1 MSNLDNSNSF
11 QSLNTMPNQPQTVTS
26 TDVKNGTI
34 QVGQGDSVTNTRDII
49 EQLVKVFPAGLTEGA
64 IVSKL
69 MSTFGIE
76 KDVAKA
82 CYDAAV
88 EQIAAN
94 QNKNPNEIKN
104 NPALVSGEDKKQS
117 MDKLNDWGNYQ
128 KQMLDMQ
135 NSANTQG
142 GD

>member
-1 MSNLDNSNSF
+1 MSDFQNSDFKSLDSVTRQN
-11 QSLNTMPNQPQTVTS
+11 QTVTS
-26 TDVKNGTI
+26 TDIKNGNI
-34 QVGQGDSVTNTRDII
+34 SIGQGDNVINTRDII
-49 EQLVKVFPAGLTEGA
+49 EQLVRIFPAGLTEGA
-64 IVSKL
+64 IVNKL
-69 MSTFGIE
+69 MATFNIE

-88 EQIAAN
+88 EQIAAQ
-94 QNKNPNEIKN
+94 QNMNPNEIKN
-104 NPALVSGEDKKQS
+104 NPALVSGEDKKDS
-117 MDKLNDWGNYQ
+117 MQRLNDFGNFN